1 MIPERYNEISPDLL
15 KEILTVS
22 LTEIYIFDAKT
33 LRFIF
38 ASEGACKN
46 LGYSIDELYNMA
58 PYDINPGFTS
68 ETFRTTLKP
77 LLTKEADKL
86 VFESTHRRKD
96 GSEYPVDV
104 HLQMIEK
111 DGRPVFL
118 AIINDIT
125 EHKDTENALITQYN
139 LSKRLLDAIPHPAW
153 LITKEKK
160 IIAQNEAGQDF
171 GTKIGDYCW
180 ETIQKM
186 KAIPADKREYYLKT
200 GIPAPDTQCFFCISD
215 QMFAQKKTINKE
227 IEFDNRVWNIWWIP
241 VDNETYL
248 HYCIDITDNRLI
260 QEEKAGL
267 EKQLIHAQKM
277 ETVGTLAGGVA
288 HDFNN
293 ILTAIIGYGQVA
305 LMKMSKDDPNRKY
318 IENILEASDRAAD
331 LTQKLLTFSRK
342 SISNKRP
349 IELNVAIRDMQK
361 LLKRVISEDIELNIV
376 CSDEE
381 LTVLAD
387 RNQIDQVL
395 MNLAV
400 NAKDAMPNGGTFTI
414 RTEKTTIEDGFV
426 KTYGYGRPGQYAL
439 ITVSDT
445 GIGMDEKTIE
455 HIFEPFFTTKEV
467 GKGTGLGLSVVYG
480 IIKQHNGYINVYSE
494 PGLGTTFK
502 IYLPIVQSE
511 TDKKTPQKDEDNASY
526 LNGKETILLAEDN
539 EQVREFIKI
548 VLTEA
553 GYNVIEAIDG
563 DDAVKKFMDN
573 RGNIQMLLFDLIMP
587 KKTGNYAYDEINKL
601 EPGIKVI
608 FITGYSPELTDRNIS
623 LRDMVP
629 VIYKPISPKK
639 LLKEIRRVLGK
650 NSL

>member
-200 GIPAPDTQCFFCISD
+200 GIPAPDTQCFFCMSD

-227 IEFDNRVWNIWWIP
+227 IELDNRVWNIWWIP

-342 SISNKRP
+342 SISDKKP

-445 GIGMDEKTIE
+445 GIGMDKKTIE